1 MTPPDF
7 TLVRNP
13 FGRLVF
19 TGADGEIHESVV
31 PVRAFPIGEP
41 ERGIALVSTEGHEL
55 AWIDGFEQLP
65 VAVADL
71 IREELASR
79 EFVPEIRHIRSVSSF
94 ACPSTW
100 DVETD
105 RGDALLVLKGA
116 EDIRRLDREKLLIA
130 DTHGIQ
136 YLVRNLASMDR
147 VGRKILD
154 RLL

>member
-1 MTPPDF
+1 MSTPDF

-19 TGADGEIHESVV
+19 TAADGEMHESVV

-65 VAVADL
+65 DAIAQL
-71 IREELASR
+71 IREELESR
-79 EFVPEIRHIRSVSSF
+79 EFVPEIRRIRSVSSF

-105 RGDALLVLKGA
+105 RGDALLVLKGE
-116 EDIRRLDREKLLIA
+116 EDIRRLGRDKLLIA

-136 YLVRNLASMDR
+136 YLIRDLTALDRAS
-147 VGRKILD
+147 RKILD
-154 RLL
+154 RFL